1 MAKVKNELKMTAWET
16 NICALF
22 RSRQPGIVIQTT
34 EERRALGALENILLY
49 LAVNGYGKRDILVWS
64 NVSLNKIDV
73 IEKNNR
79 DVEKEGHY
87 KPEELGWGELVP
99 TLKKFGESIGTDTE
113 PTMAT
118 LVISDA
124 RAQLEQP
131 KAERMLRETLWKI
144 RGTFRNIVL
153 LGCGYDLPAH
163 IAPEFF
169 IQKFELPTAQ
179 DLQDILTPQI
189 EAYKVAPTYKNLI
202 KIDDASTS
210 RFARAC
216 AGLTESEARG
226 LLALSMAKFAGL
238 DERAVGMALAEKA
251 HISERSN
258 GVIEYKV
265 ITGGLD
271 RVGGLENAKSW
282 IKELDDQIKDEANTK
297 AYGQEMPQGCV
308 LLGIPGCGKS
318 LIGEMLAAHWG
329 LPFLLFDVGRAFG
342 SLVGQ
347 SEANIDQVIALTKAC
362 APCVVMIDEME
373 KALGGGGGEMD
384 GGTSQRVKGKLLTWL
399 QNKPEG
405 VFIVATA
412 NDVTKFESSPELLR
426 AGRFDKIFFVDLPD
440 MRSRIEILGIH
451 YKLAVERAKASGLCK
466 LTDNVPQEVLIEG
479 AKATKGYSGAEL
491 KVIMQTALRATSR
504 RKSTHPTT
512 EMMLLAAKQ
521 QRPLS
526 ITMAESISRLRSWA
540 KDGRAIAA
548 GATLEDD
555 KNDTK
560 AFDDLGLPQLLVN
573 K

>member
-1 MAKVKNELKMTAWET
+1 MAKAKTEMKLTAWET

-22 RSRQPGIVIQTT
+22 RSRQPGVVIQST

-49 LAVNGYGKRDILVWS
+49 LAVGGYGKRDLLVWS
-64 NVSLNKIDV
+64 NVSFNKIDV

-79 DVEKEGHY
+79 DVTTEGHY
-87 KPEELGWGELVP
+87 KPDELQWGELVP
-99 TLKKFGESIGTDTE
+99 TLKKFGDNIGTDKE

-124 RAQLEQP
+124 RAQLESP
-131 KAERMLRETLWKI
+131 KVERMLRETLWKI

-189 EAYKVAPTYKNLI
+189 EGYKAAATYKNLV
-202 KIDDASTS
+202 KIDDAATS

-226 LLALSMAKFAGL
+226 LLALSIAKFAGL

-271 RVGGLENAKSW
+271 RVGGLENAKEW

-412 NDVTKFESSPELLR
+412 NDVTKFEASPELLR

-466 LTDNVPQEVLIEG
+466 LADNIPQEVLIEG

-491 KVIMQTALRATSR
+491 KVIMQTALRATA
-504 RKSTHPTT
+504 RKKATHPTV
-512 EMMLLAAKQ
+512 EMILTAAKQ

-526 ITMAESISRLRSWA
+526 ITMAESIARLRNWA
-540 KDGRAIAA
+540 KDGRALAA